1 MSVPGTTSMIGAALA
16 GRRLLGHP
24 FYRRWEAGEVS
35 LGELAGYAS
44 QYHHFESYLPGFLE
58 ALVASLPDGPGRDL
72 IAANLADETGDP
84 VPHVELFERFASA
97 LGAREAAPSPA
108 MANLLGVHDGLLAQ
122 GAPHGLAGFL
132 AYECQA
138 ADVARAKADGLQ
150 RHYGLDDN
158 AGLFWAHHA
167 DVDVRHAEWA
177 RGAFDSLDCRPELF
191 EPSVRASADAWWAF
205 LDERDA
211 ARPRVPSAANAP

>member
-1 MSVPGTTSMIGAALA
+1 
-16 GRRLLGHP
+16 
-24 FYRRWEAGEVS
+24 
-35 LGELAGYAS
+35 
-44 QYHHFESYLPGFLE
+44 
-58 ALVASLPDGPGRDL
+58 
-72 IAANLADETGDP
+72 
-84 VPHVELFERFASA
+84 
-97 LGAREAAPSPA
+97 

-150 RHYGLDDN
+150 RHYGLDNN
-158 AGLFWAHHA
+158 AVLFWAHHA

-205 LDERDA
+205 LDGARRGSASSPKRGQRALTLTWSSRPAPALHNRLGCARSQLYFRGEHDHVVFVVPGGVVKGPPQVTRRRVGSGVGPNTA
-211 ARPRVPSAANAP
+211 AVGKSVFP